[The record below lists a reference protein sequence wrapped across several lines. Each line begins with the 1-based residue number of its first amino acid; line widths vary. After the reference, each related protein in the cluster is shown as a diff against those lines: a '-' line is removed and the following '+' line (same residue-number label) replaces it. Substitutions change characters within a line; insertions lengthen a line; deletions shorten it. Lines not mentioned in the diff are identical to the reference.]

1 MMCQIIGVEVKN
13 FSIFNKSKSI
23 FYKENRMILK
33 KVDWQLVV
41 LVCSIIIIMIM
52 GVRQSLGL
60 FLEPISQ
67 FMKDGKEFFSF
78 AIGFQAIIWGVV
90 TFGLGIL
97 IDKFGPQKVL
107 AFGIIC
113 FASGIFLMSNP
124 ANQLTLFSATTLMGF
139 GLGGAGMA
147 TMVSIAG
154 KVAPPEKRSLAMG
167 LIAAAASF
175 GQFAVVLPT
184 MWMNKEFGWETSLLV
199 LSTISISL
207 LLLLPL
213 LNNTNVTNNKKEEF
227 QNSLQNTLM
236 FSLKER
242 NYILLIMG
250 FFVCGF
256 HVTFIALHLP
266 ADLMSKGISAEVAG
280 WSLAIIGVTNIIGTL
295 SFGWL
300 GTKVKKPVP
309 LASIYLMRS
318 LTITIFVLSP
328 PSATVALLFG
338 AVIGILWLATVPMT
352 NAIILSF
359 IGPKYLATLSGIC
372 FICHQLGAVL
382 GAWLG
387 GKFFDT
393 YGSYENMWWLSVALG
408 IIAFLLTITV
418 KEEPFSVNSEI
429 KQTV

>member
-1 MMCQIIGVEVKN
+1 
-13 FSIFNKSKSI
+13 
-23 FYKENRMILK
+23 MILK

>member
-1 MMCQIIGVEVKN
+1 
-13 FSIFNKSKSI
+13 
-23 FYKENRMILK
+23 MISK
-33 KVDWQLVV
+33 KVDWQVVV
-41 LVCSIIIIMIM
+41 LVCSLIIIMIM

-184 MWMNKEFGWETSLLV
+184 MWMNKEFGWETSLVV
-199 LSTISISL
+199 LSTISLSL
-207 LLLLPL
+207 LILLPL
-213 LNNTNVTNNKKEEF
+213 LNNTNEKNNKKEEF
-227 QNSLQNTLM
+227 QTSLQNTLL

-300 GTKVKKPVP
+300 GTKVKKPLP

-318 LTITIFVLSP
+318 LTITIFILSP

-387 GKFFDT
+387 GRFFDAL
-393 YGSYENMWWLSVALG
+393 GSYENMWWLSVGLG
-408 IIAFLLTITV
+408 VVAFLLTITV

>member
-1 MMCQIIGVEVKN
+1 
-13 FSIFNKSKSI
+13 
-23 FYKENRMILK
+23 MISK

-41 LVCSIIIIMIM
+41 LVCSLIIIMIM

-184 MWMNKEFGWETSLLV
+184 MWMNKEFGWETSLVV

-266 ADLMSKGISAEVAG
+266 ADLMFKGISAEVAG

-295 SFGWL
+295 TFGWL

-318 LTITIFVLSP
+318 LTITIFILSP

-387 GKFFDT
+387 GRFFDM

-408 IIAFLLTITV
+408 IVAFLLTITV

>member
-1 MMCQIIGVEVKN
+1 MI
-13 FSIFNKSKSI
+13 SKKI
-23 FYKENRMILK
+23 
-33 KVDWQLVV
+33 DWQIVV
-41 LVCSIIIIMIM
+41 LVCSLIIIMIM

-124 ANQLTLFSATTLMGF
+124 TNQITLFSATTLMGF

-184 MWMNKEFGWETSLLV
+184 MWMNKEFGWETSLVV
-199 LSTISISL
+199 LSTISLSL
-207 LLLLPL
+207 LILLPL
-213 LNNTNVTNNKKEEF
+213 LNNTNEKNNKKEEF
-227 QNSLQNTLM
+227 QTTLQNTLL

-280 WSLAIIGVTNIIGTL
+280 WALAIIGVTNIIGTL

-300 GTKVKKPVP
+300 GTKVKKPLP

-318 LTITIFVLSP
+318 LTITIFILSP

-387 GKFFDT
+387 GRFFDAF
-393 YGSYENMWWLSVALG
+393 GSYENMWWLSVGLG
-408 IIAFLLTITV
+408 VAAFLLTITV

>member
-1 MMCQIIGVEVKN
+1 
-13 FSIFNKSKSI
+13 
-23 FYKENRMILK
+23 MISK
-33 KVDWQLVV
+33 KVDWQIVV
-41 LVCSIIIIMIM
+41 LVCSLIIIMIM

-90 TFGLGIL
+90 TFGLGIF

-124 ANQLTLFSATTLMGF
+124 TNQITLFSATTLMGF

-184 MWMNKEFGWETSLLV
+184 MWMNKEFGWETSLVV
-199 LSTISISL
+199 LSTISLSL
-207 LLLLPL
+207 LILLPL
-213 LNNTNVTNNKKEEF
+213 LNNTNQKNNKKEEF
-227 QNSLQNTLM
+227 QTSLQNTLL

-266 ADLMSKGISAEVAG
+266 TDLISKGISAEVAG

-300 GTKVKKPVP
+300 GTKVKKPLP

-318 LTITIFVLSP
+318 LTITIFILSP

-387 GKFFDT
+387 GRFFDT
-393 YGSYENMWWLSVALG
+393 FGSYENMWWLSVGLG
-408 IIAFLLTITV
+408 VTAFLLTITV

>member
-1 MMCQIIGVEVKN
+1 
-13 FSIFNKSKSI
+13 
-23 FYKENRMILK
+23 MISK
-33 KVDWQLVV
+33 KVDWQIVV
-41 LVCSIIIIMIM
+41 LVCSLIIIMIM

>member
-1 MMCQIIGVEVKN
+1 M
-13 FSIFNKSKSI
+13 
-23 FYKENRMILK
+23 LPK

-266 ADLMSKGISAEVAG
+266 ADLISKGISAEVAG

-295 SFGWL
+295 SCGWL

>member
-1 MMCQIIGVEVKN
+1 
-13 FSIFNKSKSI
+13 
-23 FYKENRMILK
+23 MISK

-41 LVCSIIIIMIM
+41 LVCSLIIIMIM

-387 GKFFDT
+387 GRFFDM

-408 IIAFLLTITV
+408 IVAFLLTITV

>member
-1 MMCQIIGVEVKN
+1 M
-13 FSIFNKSKSI
+13 
-23 FYKENRMILK
+23 LPK
-33 KVDWQLVV
+33 KVNWQLVV

-67 FMKDGKEFFSF
+67 FMKEGKEFFSF

-90 TFGLGIL
+90 TFCLGII

-154 KVAPPEKRSLAMG
+154 KVAPTEKRSLAMG

-184 MWMNKEFGWETSLLV
+184 MWLNKEFGWETSLVV
-199 LSTISISL
+199 LSTISLSL
-207 LLLLPL
+207 LILLPL
-213 LNNTNVTNNKKEEF
+213 LNNTNEKNNKKEEF
-227 QNSLQNTLM
+227 QNSLQNTLL

-266 ADLMSKGISAEVAG
+266 ADLMFKGISAEIAG
-280 WSLAIIGVTNIIGTL
+280 WSLAIIGVTNILGTL

-352 NAIILSF
+352 NAIILVF

-387 GKFFDT
+387 GRFFDL

-408 IIAFLLTITV
+408 IVAFLLTVTV

>member
-1 MMCQIIGVEVKN
+1 M
-13 FSIFNKSKSI
+13 
-23 FYKENRMILK
+23 LPK

-124 ANQLTLFSATTLMGF
+124 ANQLALVSATTLMGF

-418 KEEPFSVNSEI
+418 KEEPFLVNSEI

>member
-1 MMCQIIGVEVKN
+1 MET
-13 FSIFNKSKSI
+13 
-23 FYKENRMILK
+23 K
-33 KVDWQLVV
+33 KVDWQVVV
-41 LVCSIIIIMIM
+41 LVCSVIIIMIM

-78 AIGFQAIIWGVV
+78 AIGFQAIIWGIV

-124 ANQLTLFSATTLMGF
+124 SSQLILFSSTTLMGF

-147 TMVSIAG
+147 TMVSVAG
-154 KVAPPEKRSLAMG
+154 KVAPPEKRSFAMG

-184 MWMNKEFGWETSLLV
+184 MWINKQYGWDISLIV
-199 LSTISISL
+199 LSLITISL

-213 LNNTNVTNNKKEEF
+213 LNNTNLDSNKKEEF
-227 QNSLQNTLM
+227 QNNLQQTLM

-242 NYILLIMG
+242 NYILLILS

-256 HVTFIALHLP
+256 HVTFIGLHLP
-266 ADLMSKGISAEVAG
+266 ADLISKGISVEVAG

-295 SFGWL
+295 GFGWL
-300 GTKVKKPVP
+300 GTKIKRPMP
-309 LASIYLMRS
+309 LAFIYLMRS
-318 LTITIFVLSP
+318 LAITIFVLSP

-372 FICHQLGAVL
+372 FICHQIGAVL

-387 GKFFDT
+387 GRFFDV

-408 IIAFLLTITV
+408 VIACLLTITV
-418 KEEPFSVNSEI
+418 KEEPFSVNSEV
-429 KQTV
+429 KHTA

>member
-1 MMCQIIGVEVKN
+1 M
-13 FSIFNKSKSI
+13 
-23 FYKENRMILK
+23 LPK

-266 ADLMSKGISAEVAG
+266 ADLMFKGISAEVAG

-295 SFGWL
+295 CFGWL

-318 LTITIFVLSP
+318 LTITIFILSP

-387 GKFFDT
+387 GRFFDI

-408 IIAFLLTITV
+408 IVAFLLTITV

>member
-1 MMCQIIGVEVKN
+1 MLQ
-13 FSIFNKSKSI
+13 
-23 FYKENRMILK
+23 K

-124 ANQLTLFSATTLMGF
+124 TNQLTLFSATTFMGF

-175 GQFAVVLPT
+175 GQFAVILPT
-184 MWMNKEFGWETSLLV
+184 MWMNKEFGWETSLVV
-199 LSTISISL
+199 LSTISLSL
-207 LLLLPL
+207 LILLPL
-213 LNNTNVTNNKKEEF
+213 LNNTNKKNNKKEEF
-227 QNSLQNTLM
+227 QNSLQNTLL

-266 ADLMSKGISAEVAG
+266 AELMSKGISAEVAG

-318 LTITIFVLSP
+318 LTITIFILSP

-387 GKFFDT
+387 GKFFDI

-408 IIAFLLTITV
+408 IVAFLLTITV

>member
-1 MMCQIIGVEVKN
+1 M
-13 FSIFNKSKSI
+13 
-23 FYKENRMILK
+23 RLK

-97 IDKFGPQKVL
+97 IDKFGFQKVL

-184 MWMNKEFGWETSLLV
+184 MWMNKEFGWETSLVV
-199 LSTISISL
+199 LSTISLSL
-207 LLLLPL
+207 LILLPL
-213 LNNTNVTNNKKEEF
+213 LNNTNEKNNKKEEF
-227 QNSLQNTLM
+227 QTSLQNTLL

-266 ADLMSKGISAEVAG
+266 TDLMSKGISAEVAG

-387 GKFFDT
+387 GRFFDI

-408 IIAFLLTITV
+408 IAAFLLTITV

>member
-1 MMCQIIGVEVKN
+1 MVT
-13 FSIFNKSKSI
+13 
-23 FYKENRMILK
+23 K
-33 KVDWQLVV
+33 KLEWQVVV

-60 FLEPISQ
+60 FLEPIST

-78 AIGFQAIIWGVV
+78 AIGVQAIIWGVV

-124 ANQLTLFSATTLMGF
+124 SNQVILFSSTTLMGF

-154 KVAPPEKRSLAMG
+154 KVAPPDKRSLAMG

-207 LLLLPL
+207 LFLLPL
-213 LNNTNVTNNKKEEF
+213 LKNTNVTINKKEEL

-266 ADLMSKGISAEVAG
+266 TDLMFKGISAEVAG

-300 GTKVKKPVP
+300 GTKVKKPMP
-309 LASIYLMRS
+309 LALIYLMRS

-328 PSATVALLFG
+328 PSATVAILFG

-387 GKFFDT
+387 GRFFDL

-408 IIAFLLTITV
+408 VIAFLLTITV
-418 KEEPFSVNSEI
+418 KEEPFIVNSEV
-429 KQTV
+429 KQPI

>member
-1 MMCQIIGVEVKN
+1 M
-13 FSIFNKSKSI
+13 
-23 FYKENRMILK
+23 LPK

-318 LTITIFVLSP
+318 LTITIFILSP

>member
-1 MMCQIIGVEVKN
+1 MET
-13 FSIFNKSKSI
+13 
-23 FYKENRMILK
+23 K
-33 KVDWQLVV
+33 KVDWQVVV
-41 LVCSIIIIMIM
+41 LVCSVIIIMIM

-78 AIGFQAIIWGVV
+78 AIGFQAIIWGIV

-124 ANQLTLFSATTLMGF
+124 SSQLILFSSTTLMGF

-147 TMVSIAG
+147 TMVSVAG
-154 KVAPPEKRSLAMG
+154 KVAPPEKRSFAMG

-184 MWMNKEFGWETSLLV
+184 MWINKQYGWDISLIV
-199 LSTISISL
+199 LSLITISL

-213 LNNTNVTNNKKEEF
+213 LNNTNLDNNKKEEF
-227 QNSLQNTLM
+227 QNNLQQTLM

-242 NYILLIMG
+242 NYILLILS

-256 HVTFIALHLP
+256 HVTFIGLHLP
-266 ADLMSKGISAEVAG
+266 ADLVSKGISVEVAG

-295 SFGWL
+295 GFGWL
-300 GTKVKKPVP
+300 GTKIKRPMP
-309 LASIYLMRS
+309 LAFIYLMRS
-318 LTITIFVLSP
+318 LAITIFVLSP

-372 FICHQLGAVL
+372 FICHQIGAVL

-387 GKFFDT
+387 GRFFDV

-408 IIAFLLTITV
+408 VIACLLTITV
-418 KEEPFSVNSEI
+418 KEEPFSVNSEV
-429 KQTV
+429 KHTA

>member
-1 MMCQIIGVEVKN
+1 
-13 FSIFNKSKSI
+13 
-23 FYKENRMILK
+23 MISK

-41 LVCSIIIIMIM
+41 LVCSLIIIMIM

-78 AIGFQAIIWGVV
+78 AIGFQAIIWGFV

>member
-1 MMCQIIGVEVKN
+1 
-13 FSIFNKSKSI
+13 
-23 FYKENRMILK
+23 MISK
-33 KVDWQLVV
+33 KVDWQIVV
-41 LVCSIIIIMIM
+41 LVCSLIIIMIM

-67 FMKDGKEFFSF
+67 FMQDGKEFFSF

-184 MWMNKEFGWETSLLV
+184 MWMNKEFGWETSLVV
-199 LSTISISL
+199 LSTISLSL
-207 LLLLPL
+207 LILLPL
-213 LNNTNVTNNKKEEF
+213 LNNTNEKNNKKEEF
-227 QNSLQNTLM
+227 ETSLQNTLL

-300 GTKVKKPVP
+300 GTKVKKPLP

-318 LTITIFVLSP
+318 LTITIFILSP

-387 GKFFDT
+387 GRFFDAF
-393 YGSYENMWWLSVALG
+393 GSYENMWWMSVGLG
-408 IIAFLLTITV
+408 VVAFLLTITV

>member
-1 MMCQIIGVEVKN
+1 ML
-13 FSIFNKSKSI
+13 SKKI
-23 FYKENRMILK
+23 
-33 KVDWQLVV
+33 DWQLIVF
-41 LVCSIIIIMIM
+41 VCSLIIIIIM

-67 FMKDGKEFFSF
+67 FMKEGKEFFSF

-97 IDKFGPQKVL
+97 IDKFGPQKML

-124 ANQLTLFSATTLMGF
+124 NTQLTLFSATSLMGF

-184 MWMNKEFGWETSLLV
+184 MWMNKIFGWQTSLIV
-199 LSTISISL
+199 LSIITISL

-213 LNNTNVTNNKKEEF
+213 LNNTNEQNNKNEIFKDG
-227 QNSLQNTLM
+227 LQNTLI

-242 NYILLIMG
+242 NYVLLIMG

-256 HVTFIALHLP
+256 HVTFIGLHLP
-266 ADLMSKGISAEVAG
+266 TDLVFKGISAEVAG
-280 WSLAIIGVTNIIGTL
+280 WSLAIIGGTNILGTL
-295 SFGWL
+295 GFGWL
-300 GTKVKKPVP
+300 GTKVKKPMP
-309 LASIYLMRS
+309 LALIYLMRS
-318 LTITIFVLSP
+318 ITITIFVLSP
-328 PSATVALLFG
+328 PSATIAILFG
-338 AVIGILWLATVPMT
+338 AVIGVLWLATVPMT

-387 GKFFDT
+387 GRFFDL
-393 YGSYENMWWLSVALG
+393 YGSYENMWWLSVILG
-408 IIAFLLTITV
+408 ITAFLLTITV
-418 KEEPFSVNSEI
+418 KEEPFLVNSEV
-429 KQTV
+429 KQTG

>member
-1 MMCQIIGVEVKN
+1 MI
-13 FSIFNKSKSI
+13 SKKI
-23 FYKENRMILK
+23 
-33 KVDWQLVV
+33 DWQLVV
-41 LVCSIIIIMIM
+41 LVCSLIIIMIM

-90 TFGLGIL
+90 TFCLGIV

-167 LIAAAASF
+167 LIAAAGSF

-184 MWMNKEFGWETSLLV
+184 MWMNKEFGWETSLVV

-266 ADLMSKGISAEVAG
+266 ADLMFKGISAEVAG

-318 LTITIFVLSP
+318 LTITIFILSP

-387 GKFFDT
+387 GRFFDI

-408 IIAFLLTITV
+408 IVAFLLTITV

>member
-1 MMCQIIGVEVKN
+1 M
-13 FSIFNKSKSI
+13 
-23 FYKENRMILK
+23 LPK

-167 LIAAAASF
+167 LIAAAGSF

>member
-1 MMCQIIGVEVKN
+1 M
-13 FSIFNKSKSI
+13 
-23 FYKENRMILK
+23 LPK

-124 ANQLTLFSATTLMGF
+124 ANQLTLISATTLMGF

>member
-1 MMCQIIGVEVKN
+1 M
-13 FSIFNKSKSI
+13 
-23 FYKENRMILK
+23 LPK

-387 GKFFDT
+387 GRFFDT

-408 IIAFLLTITV
+408 IAAFLLTITV
-418 KEEPFSVNSEI
+418 KEEPFLVNSEI

>member
-1 MMCQIIGVEVKN
+1 M
-13 FSIFNKSKSI
+13 
-23 FYKENRMILK
+23 LPK

-266 ADLMSKGISAEVAG
+266 ADLISKGISAEVAG

>member
-1 MMCQIIGVEVKN
+1 ML
-13 FSIFNKSKSI
+13 SKKI
-23 FYKENRMILK
+23 
-33 KVDWQLVV
+33 DWQLIV
-41 LVCSIIIIMIM
+41 LVCSLIIIMVM

-78 AIGFQAIIWGVV
+78 AIGFQAIIWGIV

-124 ANQLTLFSATTLMGF
+124 YNQITLFSATSLMGF

-154 KVAPPEKRSLAMG
+154 KVAPPEKRSFAMG

-175 GQFAVVLPT
+175 GQFVVVLPT
-184 MWMNKEFGWETSLLV
+184 MWMNKVFGWETSLIV
-199 LSTISISL
+199 LSIITISL

-213 LNNTNVTNNKKEEF
+213 LNNTNEQNNKNDIFKDG
-227 QNSLQNTLM
+227 LQNTLI

-242 NYILLIMG
+242 NYVLLIMG

-256 HVTFIALHLP
+256 HVTFIGLHLP
-266 ADLMSKGISAEVAG
+266 TDLMFKGISTEVAG
-280 WSLAIIGVTNIIGTL
+280 WSLAIIGVTNIFGTIG
-295 SFGWL
+295 FGWL

-309 LASIYLMRS
+309 LALIYLMRS
-318 LTITIFVLSP
+318 ITITIFVLSP
-328 PSATVALLFG
+328 PSATVAILFG

-387 GKFFDT
+387 GRFFDL

-418 KEEPFSVNSEI
+418 KEEPFLVNSEA

>member
-1 MMCQIIGVEVKN
+1 
-13 FSIFNKSKSI
+13 
-23 FYKENRMILK
+23 MISK
-33 KVDWQLVV
+33 KVDWQVVV
-41 LVCSIIIIMIM
+41 LVCSLIIIMIM

-67 FMKDGKEFFSF
+67 FMQDGKEFFSF

-184 MWMNKEFGWETSLLV
+184 MWMNKEFGWETSLVV
-199 LSTISISL
+199 LSTISLSL
-207 LLLLPL
+207 LILLPL
-213 LNNTNVTNNKKEEF
+213 LNNTNEKNNKKEEF
-227 QNSLQNTLM
+227 QTTLQNTLL

-318 LTITIFVLSP
+318 LTITIFILSP

-387 GKFFDT
+387 GRFFDAF
-393 YGSYENMWWLSVALG
+393 GSYENMWWLSVGLG
-408 IIAFLLTITV
+408 VAAFLLTITV

>member
-1 MMCQIIGVEVKN
+1 
-13 FSIFNKSKSI
+13 
-23 FYKENRMILK
+23 MISK

-41 LVCSIIIIMIM
+41 LVCSLIIIMIM

-184 MWMNKEFGWETSLLV
+184 MWMNKEFGWETSLVV

-227 QNSLQNTLM
+227 QTSLQNTLI

-266 ADLMSKGISAEVAG
+266 ADLMFKGISAEVAG

-318 LTITIFVLSP
+318 LTITIFILSP

-387 GKFFDT
+387 GRFFDI

-408 IIAFLLTITV
+408 IAAFLLTITV

>member
-1 MMCQIIGVEVKN
+1 
-13 FSIFNKSKSI
+13 
-23 FYKENRMILK
+23 MISK
-33 KVDWQLVV
+33 KVDWQIVV
-41 LVCSIIIIMIM
+41 LVCSLIIIMIM

-124 ANQLTLFSATTLMGF
+124 TNQITLFSATTLMGF

-184 MWMNKEFGWETSLLV
+184 MWMNKEFGWETSLVV
-199 LSTISISL
+199 LSTISLSL
-207 LLLLPL
+207 LILLPL
-213 LNNTNVTNNKKEEF
+213 LNNTNEKNNKKEEF
-227 QNSLQNTLM
+227 QTTLQNTLL

-300 GTKVKKPVP
+300 GTKVKKPLP

-318 LTITIFVLSP
+318 LTITIFILSP

-387 GKFFDT
+387 GRFFDAF
-393 YGSYENMWWLSVALG
+393 GSYENMWWLSVALG

>member
-1 MMCQIIGVEVKN
+1 
-13 FSIFNKSKSI
+13 
-23 FYKENRMILK
+23 MISK
-33 KVDWQLVV
+33 KVDWQIVV
-41 LVCSIIIIMIM
+41 LVCSLIIIMIM

-67 FMKDGKEFFSF
+67 FMQDGKEFFSF

-184 MWMNKEFGWETSLLV
+184 MWMNKEFGWETSLVV
-199 LSTISISL
+199 LSTISLSL
-207 LLLLPL
+207 LILLPL
-213 LNNTNVTNNKKEEF
+213 LNNTNEKNNKKEEF
-227 QNSLQNTLM
+227 QTSLQNTLL

-300 GTKVKKPVP
+300 GTKVKKPLP

-318 LTITIFVLSP
+318 LTITIFILSP

-372 FICHQLGAVL
+372 FICHQFGAVL

-387 GKFFDT
+387 GRFFDAS
-393 YGSYENMWWLSVALG
+393 GSYENMWWLSVALG

>member
-1 MMCQIIGVEVKN
+1 
-13 FSIFNKSKSI
+13 
-23 FYKENRMILK
+23 MISK

-41 LVCSIIIIMIM
+41 LVCSLIIIMIM

-167 LIAAAASF
+167 LIAAAGSF

-184 MWMNKEFGWETSLLV
+184 MWMNKEFGWETSLVV
-199 LSTISISL
+199 LTTISISL

-227 QNSLQNTLM
+227 QKSLQNTLM

-266 ADLMSKGISAEVAG
+266 ADLMFKGISAEVAG

-318 LTITIFVLSP
+318 LTITIFILSP

-387 GKFFDT
+387 GRFFDI

-408 IIAFLLTITV
+408 IVAFLLTITV